1 MKLSRE
7 FLRGDDVVA
16 VTVEAIDGDRYR
28 VRVGDQTYEYDAR
41 ALADG
46 GVRVQ
51 RLGDG
56 ANGSIAYGAGST
68 QSYLIDQEPFD
79 ED

>member
-56 ANGSIAYGAGST
+56 ANGAIA
-68 QSYLIDQEPFD
+68 
-79 ED
+79 